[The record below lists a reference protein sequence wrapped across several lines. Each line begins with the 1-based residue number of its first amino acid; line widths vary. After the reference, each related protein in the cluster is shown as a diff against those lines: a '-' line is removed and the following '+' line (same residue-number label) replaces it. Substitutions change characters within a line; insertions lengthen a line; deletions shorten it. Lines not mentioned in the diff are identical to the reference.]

1 MKKVRWALAYA
12 LTFFMIFTGIP
23 YAGPVTVKAKK
34 QVKAKT
40 ITLNKTIYTLKKGKK
55 VKLKAT
61 ILPKKST
68 QKKVVWT
75 TNKKKVAI
83 VSKSGVVKAKKN
95 GTATITAKIK
105 GTKKKTTCKIIVGT
119 PVSSVKLSETSKQM
133 EIGGS
138 FTLKANVMPTKA
150 SVKTVTYESSNK
162 EIAEVTQTGVVK
174 AKSAGNVTI
183 TAISKDGTNKK
194 ATCKIQVIKKEEST
208 TQKPSTTPTIQEPAP
223 KQDIKT
229 TGISL
234 NKDKITFYLNSA
246 PEQLKATVK
255 PDNATNKGVIWSS
268 KDEKVATVSDNG
280 VVRPLKEGTTE
291 VTVAAADQSGA
302 KATCTV
308 EVISGIEVTSAQQL
322 REVLNDPGTYDLI
335 HFSTEEKGE
344 IAIPESENKNK
355 FTDTVLEID
364 APNATITNHV
374 KFKEVKILDISK
386 DTYIEHAD
394 NTLIILAKD
403 SHVIVKED
411 ATIELQIND
420 EVKRFLI
427 DNGGKIT
434 NAVINTTGKVTFEG
448 NSDQTSIP
456 VTVEKNATIYT
467 ANRLD
472 ITAKDKVILTLKA
485 GSEGTS
491 VNTEDEKNIPE
502 VKGLGTITVR
512 IINSGNVDE
521 KTIVA
526 DQTNEDVGAV
536 TISSVTGTISDS
548 EGKGLNDVTVSL
560 VAYSKDFKIADFSRS
575 DAIKT
580 VKTDADGVYKITSVK
595 AGNYYLIFQKDGY
608 YEGIQTCTLNNS
620 TAEITMAPCTLTS
633 KSAEVE
639 KGSVSGKIIDS
650 VTGKAVSGVTVRIR
664 EGQGNVTGEQVKKET
679 KTDSEGNYK
688 FTELTPG
695 IYTIQVLDLRSDK
708 QEYIST
714 SFNVYIESGKESVNN
729 GTGLSPIIDDEQVR
743 FVLRW
748 GNKESGAPEDLDS
761 HMIGPNASGSG
772 QFHTFYMDKSYIDDE
787 SEDTLADL
795 DLDDTTWEG
804 PETTTIYKKS
814 AGTYY
819 FYVHNYTDKD
829 DKVSSTLAT
838 SQASVQVYSGSRLVQ
853 TFYVPN
859 KEGTLWSVCGYD
871 SLTGTIT
878 PINKMSYES
887 EPEDVGDDVIYGD
900 LRITDIKKND
910 FVKKATISGSKIK
923 MRVTSDD
930 IKEHLGEIIPEIKA
944 SGVNYR
950 IEEDD
955 DGDYT
960 IIISDGKGL
969 ERTYRIYYSI
979 DYGKKYITSFE
990 RNDNLLDYSIED
1002 DDNYVYLYMK
1012 YTDLSKEEV
1021 LKTINP
1027 IMEGSEVK
1035 YKIQYNETSERY
1047 EMILTDTDGS
1057 TRTYIIMAYVDTRDI
1072 YLKNITSNS
1081 EKVTSIRID
1090 QEDENIKIYGKAND
1104 LNEIKDTLNYEFS
1117 DDVSEHEFDID
1128 EDGDGRLTLRSAY
1141 GGKIVYTIYYYI
1153 DYGTLAIDSITS
1165 NDQSKI
1171 DNDSISV
1178 NYDKINIYAED
1189 ITNDIEEVFKK
1200 YLSIKF
1206 KSDTVTGELRKSEN
1220 SDEYEYVI
1228 TDSETKKTRSYNIRY
1243 NVNYSSS
1250 YGVTGIA
1257 DPGNVLTDKDICYDA
1272 DIYLYGTPETL
1283 EDALKQ
1289 ISFEYGEN
1297 VISGEVVTDDGQPY
1311 LVLKCKDN
1319 ITRTYWIYYNLSD
1332 DDE

>member
-1 MKKVRWALAYA
+1 MKKVRWGLAYA
-12 LTFFMIFTGIP
+12 LTFLMIFTGIP
-23 YAGPVTVKAKK
+23 YTGPVTVQAKK

-75 TNKKKVAI
+75 TNKKKVAT

-119 PVSSVKLSETSKQM
+119 PVSSVKLSETSRQM
-133 EIGGS
+133 ETGSS
-138 FTLKANVMPTKA
+138 FTLKASVLPTKA
-150 SVKTVTYESSNK
+150 SIKTVAYESSNK
-162 EIAEVTQTGVVK
+162 AIAEVTQTGVVR
-174 AKSAGNVTI
+174 AKSVGNATI
-183 TAISKDGTNKK
+183 TVISKDGTNKK
-194 ATCKIQVIKKEEST
+194 ATCKIRVIKKEEST
-208 TQKPSTTPTIQEPAP
+208 TQKPSTTQEPAP

-229 TGISL
+229 TDISL

-246 PEQLKATVK
+246 PEQLEATVK

-280 VVRPLKEGTTE
+280 VVKPLKAGTTE
-291 VTVAAADQSGA
+291 ITVAAADQSGA
-302 KATCTV
+302 KATCKV

-322 REVLNDPGTYDLI
+322 RDVLNDSKTYDLI

-344 IAIPESENKNK
+344 MVIPESEDKNK

-420 EVKRFLI
+420 EVKQFLI

-448 NSDQTSIP
+448 DSDQTSIP

-467 ANRLD
+467 AKRLD
-472 ITAKDKVILTLKA
+472 IKANDKVILTLKA
-485 GSEGTS
+485 GAEGTS
-491 VNTEDEKNIPE
+491 VNTDDEKNIPE
-502 VKGLGTITVR
+502 VSGLGTITVR
-512 IINSGNVDE
+512 ITNNGTVDE

-548 EGKGLNDVTVSL
+548 EGKGLSDVTVSL
-560 VAYSKDFKIADFSRS
+560 VAYSKDFKIADFSRA

-595 AGNYYLIFQKDGY
+595 AGNYYLIFQKDDY

-633 KSAEVE
+633 KASEVE

-729 GTGLSPIIDDEQVR
+729 GTGLSPIIEDEQVR

-748 GNKESGAPEDLDS
+748 GNEESGAPEDLDS
-761 HMIGPNASGSG
+761 HMIGPKASGSG
-772 QFHTFYMDKSYIDDE
+772 QFHTFYMDKAYIDDE

-910 FVKKATISGSKIK
+910 FVKKATISGSKIE

-930 IKEHLGEIIPEIKA
+930 IEEHLDEIIPEIKL
-944 SGVNYR
+944 SGVNYK

-979 DYGKKYITSFE
+979 DYGQKYITSFE
-990 RNDNLLDYSIED
+990 RNDNLLGYSIED

-1035 YKIQYNETSERY
+1035 YKIQYNETSRRY

-1057 TRTYIIMAYVDTRDI
+1057 TRTYIILAYVDTRDI

-1090 QEDENIKIYGKAND
+1090 QEDEAIKIYGKAND
-1104 LNEIKDTLNYEFS
+1104 LNEIKDTFNYEFS
-1117 DDVSEHEFDID
+1117 DDVTEHEFDID
-1128 EDGDGRLTLRSAY
+1128 EDGDGHLTLRSAY
-1141 GGKIVYTIYYYI
+1141 GGTIVYTIYYYI
-1153 DYGTLAIDSITS
+1153 DYGTLAINSITS

-1171 DNDSISV
+1171 DDDYISIT
-1178 NYDKINIYAED
+1178 YDAINIDAD
-1189 ITNDIEEVFKK
+1189 NTTNDIEEVFKK
-1200 YLSIKF
+1200 YLSVKF
-1206 KSDTVTGELRKSEN
+1206 ESETVTGEVKKVEN
-1220 SDEYEYVI
+1220 SSEYEYVI
-1228 TDSETKKTRSYNIRY
+1228 TDSETKKTRSYKIWCNI
-1243 NVNYSSS
+1243 VYSKEYSVI
-1250 YGVTGIA
+1250 GVT
-1257 DPGNVLTDKDICYDA
+1257 DSENVLKNKDIRDSS
-1272 DIYLYGTPETL
+1272 IHLQGTPETL

-1311 LVLKCKDN
+1311 LVLKCKDD

-1332 DDE
+1332 DDDE